1 LGQERRLVTV
11 LFADVTGSTSLG
23 ERLDPERLHEVMD
36 TYFAAMREEIE
47 AEAGTVEKFIG
58 DAVMAAFGVPVAHED
73 DPARALRAA
82 LRMRRRLQDVNRS
95 LESRF
100 GVTLQVRTGV
110 NTGEVLATID
120 PKPGEAMATGDAVN
134 AAARLEQIAE
144 PGQIVA
150 SERTVRAAR
159 TFRSTPLGEIELK
172 GKSDR
177 VSAVLIIDETGGA
190 ERGVPGLRAPMV
202 GRERELELLRSVY
215 ERVADE
221 RRPNLVTIY
230 GEPGVGKSRLTH
242 EFLEWATQQAGAPI
256 VVRGR
261 CLPYGDGVTYW
272 PLAEILK
279 GHAGVLD
286 TDPPELVLEKIRIVG
301 RELLT
306 ADISPDPTRAAAA
319 LAFTVGVEDP
329 SLPFADL
336 EPREMRV
343 ESHAAWRSFFSAL
356 AAQRPLIVVIEDIH
370 WADPALLDLLEE
382 LAERVQGGVMFLC
395 PSRPDLTAHRP
406 GWGGGRRNVSSVA
419 LEPLSSVEADRL
431 VSLLLTVDEL
441 PSTVHDRILERA
453 EGNPFFLEE
462 IVRHLIDE
470 GLIARS
476 GERWR
481 ASERIADVQI
491 PDSVQ
496 GVLAA
501 RIDLLAPSE
510 KRTLQSAAV
519 VGRVF
524 WPSAVRLLLNGQAAE
539 LTDLLGKLEGREL
552 VQERLGS
559 AMAGELEY
567 IFKHILTRD
576 VAYESLP
583 RRERAQA
590 HVTVARW
597 IEETAGERSREFVEL
612 LAYHYSTA
620 VREWPSG
627 TPDEIRGD
635 AFAALIRASHDA
647 RSKLVIKKAQRMAQ
661 EAVALAADDSERAT
675 ALEALAEAFFANYE
689 GDMAWRYF
697 REAADARLS
706 ATKGVD
712 ALAAYLCARA
722 AELPTRWPG
731 SMRTIPPAEEVRR
744 YIDTGLARLAEGD
757 SEERVRLLTAHA
769 LWPFG
774 FPDYEME
781 RSELFDIER
790 GGLEAADEAMRLGK
804 PNLASGAL
812 DAASGVSGSRGF
824 YGRAV
829 EITERRM
836 ELVPMLTDPLE
847 VGDTY
852 AAMAWAQHE
861 IGRYA
866 EAERMSSRG
875 IDLVE
880 GRAPNADIHLRAWR
894 AVARYRSGRWNEAL
908 DDLATLQ
915 LRLDDRREDP
925 PYFASHG
932 FVAAALVHHWQGD
945 TVEVDRILSYLLPLA
960 AAIDSARM
968 LPWISKL
975 LIARGDLDQAH
986 GFLSPPPDRWRVHAG
1001 MFMEARME
1009 LVAAKHD
1016 WEDVASISA
1025 EARMHAAEAGL
1036 VALPLFADRLEGL
1049 AATAEA
1055 DAGRAAELLGRA
1067 RDGLAGLDAV
1077 FDVALTEVD
1086 LAAALAHT
1094 GKNAEART
1102 TLDAAIA
1109 TFERLGARGLA
1120 ASARA
1125 AAAEL
1130 A

>member
-11 LFADVTGSTSLG
+11 LFADVTGSTALG
-23 ERLDPERLHEVMD
+23 EQLDPERLREVMD
-36 TYFAAMREEIE
+36 TYFGAMREEIE
-47 AEAGTVEKFIG
+47 AEGGTVEKFIG

-82 LRMRRRLQDVNRS
+82 VRMRRRLEDVNRS

-100 GVTLQVRTGV
+100 GVTLRVRTGV
-110 NTGEVLATID
+110 NTGEVLATVD
-120 PKPGEAMATGDAVN
+120 PRPGEAMATGDAVN

-159 TFRSTPLGEIELK
+159 SFRSTPLGEVELK

-177 VSAVLIIDETGGA
+177 VDAVLVIDETGGS

-202 GRERELELLRSVY
+202 GRDREMALLRSVY
-215 ERVADE
+215 DRVAEE
-221 RRPNLVTIY
+221 RRPSLVTVY

-242 EFLEWATQQAGAPI
+242 EFLEWAALEAHAPT

-261 CLPYGDGVTYW
+261 CLPYGEGVTYW

-279 GHAGVLD
+279 GHADVLD
-286 TDPPELVLEKIRIVG
+286 TDPPELVLEKIRVVG

-306 ADISPDPTRAAAA
+306 RDISPDPSRAAAA

-329 SLPFADL
+329 SFPFADL
-336 EPREMRV
+336 EPREVRV

-356 AAQRPLIVVIEDIH
+356 AAERPLIVVIEDIH

-395 PSRPDLTAHRP
+395 PSRPDLTSQRP

-419 LEPLSSVEADRL
+419 LEPLGSVEADRL

-524 WPSAVRLLLNGQAAE
+524 WPSAVRLLLNGHATE

-552 VQERLGS
+552 VQERLVS

-627 TPDEIRGD
+627 TPDEIRGK
-635 AFAALIRASHDA
+635 AFAALVRASHDA

-661 EAVALAADDSERAT
+661 DAVALAADDMERAT
-675 ALEALAEAFFANYE
+675 ALEALGQAFFADYE
-689 GDMAWRYF
+689 GDLAWRYF

-706 ATKGVD
+706 ATRGID
-712 ALAAYLCARA
+712 TFAAYLCARA
-722 AELPTRWPG
+722 AEIPTRWPG
-731 SMRTIPPAEEVRR
+731 SMRTVPPAEEVRR
-744 YIDTGLARLAEGD
+744 YIDAGLARLPEGD
-757 SEERVRLLTAHA
+757 SEERVRLLTASA

-774 FPDYEME
+774 FPDYEMDLEELFHFE
-781 RSELFDIER
+781 RS
-790 GGLEAADEAMRLGK
+790 GLDAAEEAMRLGK

-812 DAASGVSGSRGF
+812 DAASGVGGSRGL
-824 YGRAV
+824 YGRSV
-829 EITERRM
+829 QVTQRRL
-836 ELVPMLTDPLE
+836 ELLPQLTDPME

-852 AAMAWAQHE
+852 GAMAWAQHE
-861 IGRYA
+861 IGRYG
-866 EAERMSSRG
+866 EAERMSSLG
-875 IDLVE
+875 VDLVE
-880 GRAPNADIHLRAWR
+880 GLDPRTAIHLRAWR
-894 AVARYRSGRWNEAL
+894 TIARYRRGRWDEAL
-908 DDLATLQ
+908 EDLAALQ
-915 LRLDDRREDP
+915 SLLDDRREDP
-925 PYFASHG
+925 PYFASHA
-932 FVAAALVHHWQGD
+932 FVAAALVHHWRGEMI
-945 TVEVDRILSYLLPLA
+945 EVDQILSYLMPLA
-960 AAIDSARM
+960 AAIDSSR
-968 LPWISKL
+968 LVPWICKL
-975 LIARGDLDQAH
+975 LIARGDIGQARR
-986 GFLSPPPDRWRVHAG
+986 FLSSPPDRWRAHAG
-1001 MFMEARME
+1001 MFIEGRME
-1009 LVAAKHD
+1009 LGAATHD
-1016 WEDVASISA
+1016 WEHAPSAVA
-1025 EARMHAAEAGL
+1025 EARAHAAEAGL
-1036 VALPLFADRLEGL
+1036 IALPLFADRLEGL
-1049 AATAEA
+1049 AAMAEG
-1055 DAGRAAELLGRA
+1055 DSTRAAELLGRA
-1067 RDGLAGLDAV
+1067 GDGLAGLDAV
-1077 FDVALTEVD
+1077 FDVALTNVD
-1086 LAAALAHT
+1086 LAAALALA
-1094 GKNAEART
+1094 GRNVEART

-1109 TFERLGARGLA
+1109 TFERLGARGQA
-1120 ASARA
+1120 ARA
-1125 AAAEL
+1125 RAVSAKL

>member
-36 TYFAAMREEIE
+36 TYFGAMREEIE
-47 AEAGTVEKFIG
+47 AEGGTVEKFIG

-82 LRMRRRLQDVNRS
+82 LRMRRRLHDVNRS

-159 TFRSTPLGEIELK
+159 TFGSTPLGEIELK

-215 ERVADE
+215 ERVAEE

-524 WPSAVRLLLNGQAAE
+524 WPSAVRLLLNGQATE

-576 VAYESLP
+576 VAYQSLP
-583 RRERAQA
+583 RRERARA

-627 TPDEIRGD
+627 TPDDIRGK
-635 AFAALIRASHDA
+635 AFAALVRASDDA

-661 EAVALAADDSERAT
+661 EAVTLAADDTERAS
-675 ALEALAEAFFANYE
+675 ALEALAQAFFAEYE

-706 ATKGVD
+706 AAEGID
-712 ALAAYLCARA
+712 AFAAYLCARA
-722 AELPTRWPG
+722 AEIPTRWPG
-731 SMRTIPPAEEVRR
+731 SMRTVPPAEEVRW
-744 YIDTGLARLAEGD
+744 YIDAGFARLPEGD
-757 SEERVRLLTAHA
+757 SEERVRLLTARA

-774 FPDYEME
+774 FPDYEMDAG
-781 RSELFDIER
+781 ELFDIER
-790 GGLEAADEAMRLGK
+790 GGLEAAEEAMRLGK

-812 DAASGVSGSRGF
+812 DAASGIAASRGL
-824 YGRAV
+824 YGRGV
-829 EITERRM
+829 EVTERRI
-836 ELVPMLTDPLE
+836 ELVRLLTDPME

-866 EAERMSSRG
+866 ETERMSSLG

-880 GRAPNADIHLRAWR
+880 GREPRASIHLRAWR
-894 AVARYRSGRWNEAL
+894 AVARYRSGRWDESL
-908 DDLATLQ
+908 QDMATLQ
-915 LRLDDRREDP
+915 LLLDDRREDP
-925 PYFASHG
+925 PYFASHA
-932 FVAAALVHHWQGD
+932 FVAAALVHHWRGETID
-945 TVEVDRILSYLLPLA
+945 VDRILSYLMPLA
-960 AAIDSARM
+960 AAIDSSR
-968 LPWISKL
+968 LVPWISKL

-986 GFLSPPPDRWRVHAG
+986 RFLSFPPDRWRVHAG
-1001 MFMEARME
+1001 MFIEARLE
-1009 LVAAKHD
+1009 LVAAIHD
-1016 WEDVASISA
+1016 WESVASVSA
-1025 EARMHAAEAGL
+1025 EARTHAAEAGL

-1049 AATAEA
+1049 AATAEG

-1094 GKNAEART
+1094 GQNAEART

-1109 TFERLGARGLA
+1109 TFERLGASGLA
-1120 ASARA
+1120 ASARE